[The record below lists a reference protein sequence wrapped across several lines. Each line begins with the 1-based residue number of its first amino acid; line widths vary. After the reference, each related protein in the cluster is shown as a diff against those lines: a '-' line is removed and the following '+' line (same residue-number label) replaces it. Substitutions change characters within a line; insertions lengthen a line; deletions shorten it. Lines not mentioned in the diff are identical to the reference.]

1 MRNPQRSVMTW
12 ALTALF
18 ILPVAASAQVSIGI
32 NGGVVSSNLGGD
44 FVEDLDTDSR
54 TGFFGGASL
63 SLPVAERLGLT
74 VGAYFVQK
82 GTESTSP
89 GTVEASYLEVPVLL
103 GVTLTGAD
111 APVGFSLWAGPGISF
126 ELDCTQR
133 VLTGSVAPG
142 SGVDCD
148 SKSTDFGVLGGA
160 TLSFPISDT
169 SALFV
174 NSGYEL
180 GLTKLDDSSQE
191 LDMKNRAFY
200 IGGGVRL
207 VVGGR

>member
-1 MRNPQRSVMTW
+1 MRNPLRSVLTW
-12 ALTALF
+12 ALAALF

-32 NGGVVSSNLGGD
+32 NGGIVNSNLGGD

-63 SLPVAERLGLT
+63 SLPLAERLGLT
-74 VGAYFVQK
+74 VGTYFVQK

-103 GVTLTGAD
+103 GLTLTGAD

-126 ELDCTQR
+126 ELDCRQR
-133 VLTGSVAPG
+133 VLTLLPG
-142 SGVDCD
+142 AGDVDCE
-148 SKSTDFGVLGGA
+148 SKSTDFGIIAGA
-160 TLSFPISDT
+160 TVSFRISDT

-174 NSGYEL
+174 NGGYEL
-180 GLTKLDDSSQE
+180 GLTKLDDSPAE
-191 LDMKNRAFY
+191 LDMKNKALY
-200 IGGGVRL
+200 VGGGIRF
-207 VVGGR
+207 VVGGS